1 MEVIT
6 DEIGNAYFNVN
17 TEENIYTHAG
27 DDLKLVRI
35 ISEGNFLG
43 GDYVVNKYPKEPHI
57 KGNTGRG
64 WKKHLVFVE
73 L

>member
-35 ISEGNFLG
+35 ISEGNLLEVLQAL
-43 GDYVVNKYPKEPHI
+43 YKLLTS
-57 KGNTGRG
+57 GNR
-64 WKKHLVFVE
+64 
-73 L
+73 